1 MTLEQ
6 IELEYETALLAETVA
21 RITARNAARDLE
33 DATLKVEQA
42 RRAYCE
48 ATLTPEQTRFREWH
62 ATYTAKEKAK
72 TN

>member
-33 DATLKVEQA
+33 DATRKADQA

-48 ATLTPEQTRFREWH
+48 ATLTPEQARFREWH
-62 ATYTAKEKAK
+62 ATYRAKETAGA
-72 TN
+72 N